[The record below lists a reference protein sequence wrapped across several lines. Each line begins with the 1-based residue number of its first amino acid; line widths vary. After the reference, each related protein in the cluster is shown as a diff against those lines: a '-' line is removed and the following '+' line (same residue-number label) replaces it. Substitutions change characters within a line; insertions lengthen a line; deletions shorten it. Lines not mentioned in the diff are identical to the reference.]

1 MANQIIKG
9 RDLMLFNASGNS
21 FAWATSHS
29 LNINAETADISSKD
43 HGIWG
48 GSEVTKFSW
57 EITSENLYTEDGY
70 NQMFDYMLAG
80 VPITV
85 RFGLKSQNDNSKNVA
100 DGDYDNWTSKST
112 GYYTGPVV
120 ITSLQANAN
129 NGENATY
136 SVTLTGAGKI
146 VRQTQA

>member
-21 FAWATSHS
+21 FAYATSHS
-29 LNINAETADISSKD
+29 LNINAETGDISSKD

-57 EITSENLYTEDGY
+57 EISSENLYTEDGY
-70 NQMFDYMLAG
+70 NAIFDLMLAG
-80 VPITV
+80 VPIKV
-85 RFGLKSQNDNSKNVA
+85 RFGLKSQNDNSQTVA
-100 DGDYDNWTSKST
+100 DGDLTNWTSKNT
-112 GYYTGPVV
+112 GYYEGDVV

-146 VRQTQA
+146 TRHTT